1 MSSKFVAGEVVLVSS
16 PVTHFVGEVSPD
28 DSVIVEGQLIRR
40 NERIETGDCPVGD
53 DGSKNDEQ
61 QQSKT
66 CTARQYQTFI
76 TTEHAKTAIE
86 AMRLR
91 WGKRWSKNIR
101 VLIDRLRLSD
111 LREACR

>member
-1 MSSKFVAGEVVLVSS
+1 MSSKFVAGEVVLVGS

-66 CTARQYQTFI
+66 
-76 TTEHAKTAIE
+76 
-86 AMRLR
+86 L
-91 WGKRWSKNIR
+91 S
-101 VLIDRLRLSD
+101 LIHI
-111 LREACR
+111 

>member
-1 MSSKFVAGEVVLVSS
+1 MRESKQATALWAMMVRRTMSSNRAKPAQPVS
-16 PVTHFVGEVSPD
+16 
-28 DSVIVEGQLIRR
+28 I
-40 NERIETGDCPVGD
+40 
-53 DGSKNDEQ
+53 
-61 QQSKT
+61 QS
-66 CTARQYQTFI
+66 FI

-86 AMRLR
+86 AIRLR